1 MERLT
6 IRTNEASISFECG
19 SVGDIVRR
27 LAAIEDILGDEY
39 DLDRLRVIMDAEQHG
54 GLIVGYGP
62 GDSGEPGELGVM
74 EEVAADYVV
83 VVRCRDCKWFN
94 HYTMECESDDV
105 ATDHEDG
112 ASFSINFGP
121 DDFCS
126 YGQRK
131 IETVLPKSEAKY
143 ESLEDEHEVS

>member
-1 MERLT
+1 MKRMTSSNYNPCVNCIYLSSCSHIKYNDPVCPERA
-6 IRTNEASISFECG
+6 RY
-19 SVGDIVRR
+19 DR
-27 LAAIEDILGDEY
+27 LAAIEDILGGEY
-39 DLDRLRVIMDAEQHG
+39 DLDRLRVIMDAEQRG

-62 GDSGEPGELGVM
+62 GDPGEPGELGVM
-74 EEVAADYVV
+74 EEVAADKVV

-105 ATDHEDG
+105 ATDHEGG

-131 IETVLPKSEAKY
+131 
-143 ESLEDEHEVS
+143 EDEHEVS

>member
-1 MERLT
+1 MKEY
-6 IRTNEASISFECG
+6 IEK
-19 SVGDIVRR
+19 
-27 LAAIEDILGDEY
+27 AAVKDEILSWAVCINHPELLSKEDTMHCIDN
-39 DLDRLRVIMDAEQHG
+39 MPSAN
-54 GLIVGYGP
+54 
-62 GDSGEPGELGVM
+62 
-74 EEVAADYVV
+74 VAD

-105 ATDHEDG
+105 ATDHEGG

-131 IETVLPKSEAKY
+131 IETVLPKSDAKD
-143 ESLEDEHEVS
+143 ESGVLDCGR

>member
-1 MERLT
+1 MRL
-6 IRTNEASISFECG
+6 
-19 SVGDIVRR
+19 VDI
-27 LAAIEDILGDEY
+27 AA
-39 DLDRLRVIMDAEQHG
+39 
-54 GLIVGYGP
+54 
-62 GDSGEPGELGVM
+62 LGVGRCSKD
-74 EEVAADYVV
+74 VLPAAYCAGWNGLLNIINDAPTIDAVP

-105 ATDHEDG
+105 ATDHEGG

-131 IETVLPKSEAKY
+131 EA
-143 ESLEDEHEVS
+143 DHG

>member
-1 MERLT
+1 MKEYIEKAVALNALSKSGVTCNMRANK
-6 IRTNEASISFECG
+6 IVASI
-19 SVGDIVRR
+19 
-27 LAAIEDILGDEY
+27 
-39 DLDRLRVIMDAEQHG
+39 Q
-54 GLIVGYGP
+54 
-62 GDSGEPGELGVM
+62 
-74 EEVAADYVV
+74 AADVAP

-105 ATDHEDG
+105 ATDHEGG

-131 IETVLPKSEAKY
+131 EA
-143 ESLEDEHEVS
+143 DHVRDN

>member
-1 MERLT
+1 MR
-6 IRTNEASISFECG
+6 
-19 SVGDIVRR
+19 
-27 LAAIEDILGDEY
+27 LGDVDKLLYHKRKVMFFGLGQDDECWGFAVPVEEI
-39 DLDRLRVIMDAEQHG
+39 DKAPTIDA
-54 GLIVGYGP
+54 VP
-62 GDSGEPGELGVM
+62 
-74 EEVAADYVV
+74 

-105 ATDHEDG
+105 ATDHEGG

-131 IETVLPKSEAKY
+131 EA
-143 ESLEDEHEVS
+143 DHG

>member
-1 MERLT
+1 MR
-6 IRTNEASISFECG
+6 
-19 SVGDIVRR
+19 
-27 LAAIEDILGDEY
+27 LGD
-39 DLDRLRVIMDAEQHG
+39 LDALKDAINFGISDAPTYIKETVDQY
-54 GLIVGYGP
+54 IDEAPTIDTVP
-62 GDSGEPGELGVM
+62 
-74 EEVAADYVV
+74 

-105 ATDHEDG
+105 ATDHEGG

-131 IETVLPKSEAKY
+131 EA
-143 ESLEDEHEVS
+143 DHG